1 MRHPAVPIFLVLA
14 AGALAACH
22 LPAVALPWTAAA
34 AVAAWQT
41 ALVAYVAARP
51 RVFAAA
57 AFASLAL
64 SASAAAQH
72 EDHSRRQAPV
82 RSFAPS
88 AGALAPATTAPAGD
102 AIVLEGVLREDA
114 VPRGDRVALRLQVDH
129 VWVRQAPVAAPG
141 GVSLSVG
148 GQFGVAAAGEWTRGR
163 RIRVPA
169 TLRRPARYL
178 NDGVADG
185 EKLAAWRGTALVGSV
200 KSASLVDVVAHAPP
214 LEEAFARA
222 RARVRRALAAA
233 MADDPEAAA
242 VAIAILIGDRAG
254 LSDDVERR
262 LQRAGTYHVI
272 AISGGNIALF
282 AALAW
287 AAARV
292 LLRGRRAAIVTAML
306 IVAGYGLMVGAGA
319 SVGRAVVAAM
329 IVLSAT
335 LVDHRAP
342 PLNALAA
349 VGIAFLAWDPLAL
362 ADVGFLLSLGAT
374 AGILIAM
381 PFWLPALERRLPA
394 MAGRSGRAVRG
405 AILAAA
411 AVILASAAAEI
422 VLLPIQAAAFHRL
435 TLAGLAL
442 NLIAI
447 PAMATVQIAGMTLVA
462 LDLAGLASLPGAAAI
477 CRAGARALV
486 DSAGFVDTWPW
497 LAWRVASPPWW
508 LIAAY
513 AAACA
518 AMVSNRRPRL
528 TRGLAAA
535 AAAAGVAIAMSAPA
549 RATGDA
555 RLTLTMLD
563 VGQAEALALRLPSGR
578 ALLIDAAG
586 PGGAFDI
593 GDRVVV
599 PALLARGITRLDGF
613 VLTHP
618 DVDHIGGSGAVV
630 TDLAPP
636 RLFEGIAPAR
646 HPERDALAAAAGR
659 AGMSVESL
667 RAGGSIARDG
677 VVINVLHPP
686 PPDWERQRVRNDDSL
701 VLEILLGDVS
711 LLLMG
716 DAGEA
721 VEREIVPRLAQA
733 RVRILKAGHHGSRTS
748 TSAFLLAAARPA
760 AALISAGRGN
770 LYGHPH
776 PSVVA
781 RLEAAG
787 ASVFRTDRDGQLDVA
802 TDGRVVEIRRWSG
815 PAWRIAA
822 RPVR

>member
-1 MRHPAVPIFLVLA
+1 MRHPAVPIFLALA
-14 AGALAACH
+14 AGALAALQ
-22 LPAVALPWTAAA
+22 LPVLTLPWVAAA
-34 AVAAWQT
+34 AVAAWQV

-51 RVFAAA
+51 LAFAAA
-57 AFASLAL
+57 ALASLSL
-64 SASAAAQH
+64 SAAAAAQH
-72 EDHSRRQAPV
+72 DDHARRHMPV
-82 RSFAPS
+82 RAFAPMT
-88 AGALAPATTAPAGD
+88 ATRPAGD
-102 AIVLEGVLREDA
+102 TIVLEGVLREDA
-114 VPRGDRVALRLQVDH
+114 APRGDAVTLRLRVER
-129 VWVRQAPVAAPG
+129 VWVRRAPVDVRG
-141 GVSLSVG
+141 GVSLSIA
-148 GQFGVAAAGEWTRGR
+148 GQFATAAAGEWTRGR

-200 KSASLVDVVAHAPP
+200 KSASLVDVVAPAPA

-222 RARVRRALAAA
+222 RARVRRALASA
-233 MADDPEAAA
+233 MANDPEAAA
-242 VAIAILIGDRAG
+242 VAVAILIGDRAG

-287 AAARV
+287 AVARV
-292 LLRGRRAAIVTAML
+292 LLRGRRAAIVTAMA
-306 IVAGYGLMVGAGA
+306 IVAAYGLMVGAGA
-319 SVGRAVVAAM
+319 SVGRAVVAA
-329 IVLSAT
+329 IVVLSAT

-342 PLNALAA
+342 PINALAA

-362 ADVGFLLSLGAT
+362 ADVGFLLSFGAT
-374 AGILIAM
+374 TGILIAM
-381 PFWLPALERRLPA
+381 PVWLPALERRLPL
-394 MAGRSGRAVRG
+394 MAGRAGRIARG
-405 AILAAA
+405 AVLAAA
-411 AVILASAAAEI
+411 AVVLASAAAEI

-435 TLAGLAL
+435 TLAGLTL

-447 PAMATVQIAGMTLVA
+447 PAMATVQVAGMALVA
-462 LDLAGLASLPGAAAI
+462 LDLTGLASVSGVAAL
-477 CRAGARALV
+477 CRAGARTLV
-486 DSAGFVDTWPW
+486 DSAGLVDILPW

-508 LIAAY
+508 LMAAY
-513 AAACA
+513 GAACVA
-518 AMVSNRRPRL
+518 FVRSRRPRL
-528 TRGLAAA
+528 RPGLAAVA
-535 AAAAGVAIAMSAPA
+535 ASAAVAIVVSAPA
-549 RATGDA
+549 RVAADA

-563 VGQAEALALRLPSGR
+563 VGQAEALVLRLPSGR

-599 PALLARGITRLDGF
+599 PALLARGITRLEGF

-618 DVDHIGGSGAVV
+618 DVDHIGGSVAVV

-646 HPERDALAAAAGR
+646 HPERAALVAAAGR
-659 AGMSVESL
+659 AGMSIEAL
-667 RAGGSIARDG
+667 RAGGSIAREG
-677 VVINVLHPP
+677 IVINVLHPP

-701 VLEILLGDVS
+701 VLEILVGDVA
-711 LLLMG
+711 LLLTG
-716 DAGEA
+716 DAGEG
-721 VEREIVPRLAQA
+721 VEREIVPRLAPA

-748 TSAFLLAAARPA
+748 TSAVLLAAARPA

-787 ASVFRTDRDGQLDVA
+787 APVFRTDRDGQIDVA
-802 TDGRVVEIRRWSG
+802 TDGRIVEVRTWSG
-815 PAWRIAA
+815 RAWRIAA
-822 RPVR
+822 RPAR